1 MTINRTLTGLA
12 MAAAI
17 VAIAPAAAQAATG
30 ATGAVTTGYSPAGA
44 SAVNTSAGTSTSD
57 SSAGAFA
64 NNWGAYYAPGKRAKA
79 LGSLSFTGEDH
90 EVIPTADTVK
100 ISGKVYDLSRSS
112 ACGWAVFRIT
122 YRDDTGNLP
131 FKHRSILDCSY
142 GSPKSFSF
150 TSHDV
155 YQVELKVCSEGKA
168 SKPSLNCLYAGTW
181 KTLYLSK

>member
-1 MTINRTLTGLA
+1 MTITRTLTGLA
-12 MAAAI
+12 IAAAI

-30 ATGAVTTGYSPAGA
+30 ASDAVTAGTATQSTTAQNSPAQ
-44 SAVNTSAGTSTSD
+44 SAA
-57 SSAGAFA
+57 AK
-64 NNWGAYYAPGKRAKA
+64 NWGAYYAPGKRAKA
-79 LGSLSFTGEDH
+79 LGVLAFTGEDH
-90 EVIPTADTVK
+90 EVIPTADTVR

-112 ACGWAVFRIT
+112 SCGWAVFRIT

-155 YQVELKVCSEGKA
+155 YQVELKVCSERKA
-168 SKPSLNCLYAGTW
+168 SKPSLNCLYAGSW